1 VSPAG
6 AVLGAACLLLPVA
19 AAALDVQVIS
29 VHASESGPTDA
40 SLGALRPRLRRLAG
54 YRAFRV
60 VRSERR
66 QCQWHSPE
74 QFALP
79 GGRSLQL
86 VPRGIE
92 QQAVLMQVRLLDGR
106 HRLVDTN
113 VRLRN
118 RGTMLFGVGQDGR
131 GGEGSGALIV
141 VLQAEER

>member
-1 VSPAG
+1 MTAAG
-6 AVLGAACLLLPVA
+6 ALFGAAFLLMPVA

-40 SLGALRPRLRRLAG
+40 ALDTLRPRLRRLAG

-60 VRSERR
+60 VRTERR
-66 QCQWHSPE
+66 QCAWHSPE
-74 QFALP
+74 EFTLP

-86 VPRGIE
+86 LPRGME
-92 QQAVLMQVRLLDGR
+92 QQAVLIQVRLLAGR

-118 RGTMLFGVGQDGR
+118 RGTMLFGVGQAGR
-131 GGEGSGALIV
+131 GGEGDGALIV
-141 VLQAEER
+141 VLRAEE